1 VLGMHYMVK
10 VKYDFEFRGCI
21 SNWTWLKNNLC
32 DGIGGGICWRL
43 GRVEAHDK
51 MNWDDVYYLISG
63 FNIFIFDN
71 IWDNPS
77 HWLSNF
83 SRWLKPPTSYAMF
96 QFHDK
101 QLSKT
106 SLENPGF
113 TTWFRSK
120 TPLLGSTLDPS
131 GAQKFW
137 HSLMQGI
144 RGSVLFLSVLTWK
157 RYMLSKERERDIY
170 IYTHV
175 YIYIHTRVYIYT
187 QVIQDL
193 PALLRWF
200 EASRWLKN
208 HQFSN
213 WFPFVVRNWWQL
225 HPDHSY
231 RHGWVNP

>member
-1 VLGMHYMVK
+1 MGSFSNIVLGMHYMVK

-157 RYMLSKERERDIY
+157 RYMLSKEREIY

-175 YIYIHTRVYIYT
+175 YIYIYT

-231 RHGWVNP
+231 RHG